1 MIEAVIFDMDGVLI
15 DSEPL
20 WKEAEIHVFRKV
32 GIELTSDLCL
42 ETLGMRTDKVV
53 EHWYGKYP
61 WKGPGLKQVSDD
73 IEQTVKELILR
84 KGTPM
89 EGYRE
94 AIEFFLNRGILTGL
108 ASSSTMELIE
118 AVLQKLEVKELFS
131 VIHSAEHEPEG
142 KPHPAVYLSTA
153 KRMGVKPEHCLTI
166 EDSLN
171 GLNSARAAGMKTL
184 VMPARENRGD
194 PGFQQADLVIHSLR
208 EINERLLREFLL
220 RK

>member
-20 WKEAEIHVFRKV
+20 WKEAEIHVFRNL

-94 AIEFFLNRGILTGL
+94 AIEFFLNRGIRTGL

-118 AVLQKLEVKELFS
+118 AVLHKLGVKEMFS

-153 KRMGVKPEHCLTI
+153 KKMGVRPELCLAI

-171 GLNSARAAGMKTL
+171 GLNSARAAGMKTI
-184 VMPARENRGD
+184 VMPAPENRENQ
-194 PGFQQADLVIHSLR
+194 GFQKADLLIHGLG
-208 EINERLLREFLL
+208 EINDKLLETLLL